1 MRRRG
6 FGSTSNNP
14 MSREIALDFSQTF
27 LAMLLRL
34 VGTADTAGDC
44 EKIPFARLSHVKVFQ
59 NLVEVSSISLS
70 TSPQS
75 RSTWDTHQLVSL
87 GGLRHGEGS
96 MPTIAQR
103 VQLPIISHHIQWVVY
118 EFLGKSLATCI
129 DLSSPVFLHSTNQFW
144 STSSAQTCA
153 PPHQSVQHC

>member
-1 MRRRG
+1 MLLG
-6 FGSTSNNP
+6 LGSLGSQGIP
-14 MSREIALDFSQTF
+14 RLRFEDFSKTF
-27 LAMLLRL
+27 PAMLLRL
-34 VGTADTAGDC
+34 VGTADTAEDC

-118 EFLGKSLATCI
+118 EFVGKSLATCI
-129 DLSSPVFLHSTNQFW
+129 DLSSLFNDFQP
-144 STSSAQTCA
+144 SAWLPIPAFQR
-153 PPHQSVQHC
+153 SN